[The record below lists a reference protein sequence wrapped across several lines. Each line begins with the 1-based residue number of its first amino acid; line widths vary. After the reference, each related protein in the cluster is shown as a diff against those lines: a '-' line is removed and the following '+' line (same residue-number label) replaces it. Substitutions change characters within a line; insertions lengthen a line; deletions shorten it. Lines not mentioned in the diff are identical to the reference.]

1 MVFKQKRKFTV
12 NHQREKS
19 MPLNF
24 RKRAY
29 FALVELRGQ
38 PMGRNYERFLRE
50 DREGIPGDTRR
61 KLLINLL
68 DHCKQHVPYYR
79 DIILKQG
86 NDYHADPEAYLKRM
100 PILTKKI
107 LREQLEQL
115 KSDDLNKRHWY
126 YTTSGGSTGE
136 PARVIQ
142 DYEADAW
149 ICAIS
154 TLYNRLVGR
163 EVGEREVMIWGSM
176 RDIQDGTL
184 GWKARLINGLSN
196 TTFLNSFHMTP
207 DQIRHYIEIINTT
220 HPKLITAYVE
230 TLRELARF
238 SEENALPI
246 KTNASII
253 SSAGTLYPFVREKVE
268 RVFKTRIYNRYGSR
282 ETGDVA
288 CERPGRDGLWVAPWG
303 NYVEI
308 VDEQGNPVP
317 DGKEGIILITSLGNH
332 AMPLIRYQIGD
343 RGILSPR
350 RAGASQTE
358 QVLESVTGRTVDL
371 IFNNKGEI
379 IDDGYLLGLFDL
391 KDWIARYQLVQ
402 KNVNSLEY
410 RIVRANN
417 NYTQA
422 ELADVVKN
430 VRCIMGEDCEV
441 TFNFMDEIPDI
452 GTSGKFRYVVSDVY
466 QQKN

>member
-1 MVFKQKRKFTV
+1 MRFNLRK
-12 NHQREKS
+12 
-19 MPLNF
+19 L
-24 RKRAY
+24 AY
-29 FALVELRGQ
+29 FAIVELRGQ
-38 PMGRNYERFLRE
+38 PLGRNYERFLRE
-50 DREGIPGDTRR
+50 DREGIPEDTRR

-79 DIILKQG
+79 DIILKLG
-86 NDYHADPEAYLKRM
+86 HDYHEDPEAYLKRM

-107 LREQLEQL
+107 MREQLEQL
-115 KSDDLNKRHWY
+115 KSDDLDKRHWY

-149 ICAIS
+149 ICAVS
-154 TLYNRLVGR
+154 MLFNKLVGR
-163 EVGEREVMIWGSM
+163 EVGEPEVMVWGSM
-176 RDIQDGTL
+176 RDIKEGTL
-184 GWKARLINGLSN
+184 GLKARLINWLGN

-207 DQIRHYIEIINTT
+207 DQIRRYIEIINTT
-220 HPKLITAYVE
+220 KPKLITAYVE

-238 SEENALPI
+238 SEENNLPI
-246 KTNASII
+246 KTDAAII

-268 RVFKTRIYNRYGSR
+268 RVFQTHVYNRYGSR

-303 NYVEI
+303 SYVEI

-350 RAGASQTE
+350 RDDASHTE
-358 QVLESVTGRTVDL
+358 QVMESVTGRTVDL
-371 IFNNKGEI
+371 IFNKKDEI

-391 KDWIARYQLVQ
+391 KDWVARYQLVQ
-402 KNVNSLEY
+402 KDVSCLEY

-417 NYTQA
+417 DYTQA
-422 ELADVVKN
+422 ELEDVVKN
-430 VRCIMGEDCEV
+430 VRRIMGEDCEV

-466 QQKN
+466 RQRN